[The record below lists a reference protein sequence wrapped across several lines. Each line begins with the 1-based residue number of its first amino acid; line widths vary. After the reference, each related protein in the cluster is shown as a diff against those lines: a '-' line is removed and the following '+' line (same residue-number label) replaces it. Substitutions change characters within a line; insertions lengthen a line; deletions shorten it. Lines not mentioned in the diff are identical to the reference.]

1 MRKVY
6 AGLDIGTYHIKAAIA
21 AIPTSPDTPMQILG
35 TGLAATK
42 GMRHGYV
49 TESAEVTK
57 SIREAFSRAQ
67 SAAGVSVRSARVAVG
82 GIGIDELR
90 STGEVT
96 LTASGSIVTE
106 RDMERVAQ
114 ESQKR
119 CTQKLI
125 NRTIVDTVPIEYRID
140 GTRVVGK
147 PLGLQGTKLAA
158 DTLIISILTKQYED
172 ILAAVEKAGIEV

>member
-82 GIGIDELR
+82 DEGVDETHT
-90 STGEVT
+90 TGEVT
-96 LTASGSIVTE
+96 LTASGGIVT
-106 RDMERVAQ
+106 
-114 ESQKR
+114 
-119 CTQKLI
+119 
-125 NRTIVDTVPIEYRID
+125 
-140 GTRVVGK
+140 
-147 PLGLQGTKLAA
+147 
-158 DTLIISILTKQYED
+158 
-172 ILAAVEKAGIEV
+172 